1 MWGHYTCTSI
11 TCEEGASK
19 VIYLQIFLAFFIPNI
34 IGFGGGPSTIPLIQK
49 EVVEHYQFM
58 TLSEYSSLIAIG
70 NMLPGPAATK
80 LAGYIGY
87 ELAGIPG
94 AIIALF
100 ATIAPTMLL
109 MLALLSILTK
119 YKDSLRVKRIT
130 IFIIPIIGA
139 LMLQL
144 TFKFLLESANALSW
158 VPTVLAVIA
167 SYIALERF
175 KLNPALVI
183 ISALIIGALFASYE

>member
-1 MWGHYTCTSI
+1 M
-11 TCEEGASK
+11 
-19 VIYLQIFLAFFIPNI
+19 IYIQLFLAFFIPNI

-58 TLSEYSSLIAIG
+58 TLSEYSSVIAIG
-70 NMLPGPAATK
+70 NILPGPIATK

-109 MLALLSILTK
+109 MMGLLSIIAK
-119 YKDSLRVKRIT
+119 YRDSLRIKRLT
-130 IFIIPIIGA
+130 MFIIPIIGA

-144 TFKFLLESANALSW
+144 TLKFLLESVNAVSW
-158 VPTVLAVIA
+158 LPTILAAIA
-167 SYIALERF
+167 SYIALEKF

-183 ISALIIGALFASYE
+183 ISALIIGSLVS